1 MIKSPPLFFSLF
13 VWMSSVTISL
23 SQTIR
28 NDEQAIRAI
37 FAEIEKGYNE
47 DNADIVLQH
56 YSKEVLVSYPGKE
69 DTDYEGFKKGY
80 AEMMSLKVK
89 KKIALVLDEILIS
102 GDLAVV
108 RLQWHTTL
116 YSDKGDIL
124 RKAVDL
130 QIFRREDGKWK
141 FYRGMWYHLKPTT
154 SG

>member
-1 MIKSPPLFFSLF
+1 MNRPFGPSL
-13 VWMSSVTISL
+13 L
-23 SQTIR
+23 
-28 NDEQAIRAI
+28 
-37 FAEIEKGYNE
+37 KLKK
-47 DNADIVLQH
+47 DIMRTTLI
-56 YSKEVLVSYPGKE
+56 L
-69 DTDYEGFKKGY
+69 FKKGY